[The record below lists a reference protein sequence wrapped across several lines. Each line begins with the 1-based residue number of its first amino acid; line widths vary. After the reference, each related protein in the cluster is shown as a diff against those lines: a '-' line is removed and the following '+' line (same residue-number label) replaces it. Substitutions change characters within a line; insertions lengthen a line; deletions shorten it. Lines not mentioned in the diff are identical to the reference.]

1 MKFEIKH
8 EIKGRMRVRIK
19 QNKMTCKQA
28 DILLFYLSSQKH
40 ITGVKVR
47 EINCD
52 ATINYVG
59 DRSEIIDTL
68 KKFHYE
74 TAGVPENFLENSGRE
89 LNEHYKEQLINK
101 VIIRGFNLLF
111 INNCFNDIK

>member
-1 MKFEIKH
+1 
-8 EIKGRMRVRIK
+8 
-19 QNKMTCKQA
+19 MTCREA
-28 DILLFYLSSQKH
+28 DILLFYLSSQRH

-59 DRSEIIDTL
+59 SRQEVINAL
-68 KKFHYE
+68 QKFKYE

-101 VIIRGFNLLF
+101 VVIRGLNLLLF
-111 INNCFNDIK
+111 LSLFRQ

>member
-8 EIKGRMRVRIK
+8 EIKGRMRVRMHQK
-19 QNKMTCKQA
+19 RMTCREA
-28 DILLFYLSSQKH
+28 DILLFYLNSQRH

-59 DRSEIIDTL
+59 SRQE
-68 KKFHYE
+68 
-74 TAGVPENFLENSGRE
+74 V
-89 LNEHYKEQLINK
+89 INA
-101 VIIRGFNLLF
+101 LQ
-111 INNCFNDIK
+111 

>member
-8 EIKGRMRVRIK
+8 EIKGRMRVRMHQK
-19 QNKMTCKQA
+19 RMTCREA
-28 DILLFYLSSQKH
+28 DILLFYLSSQRH

-59 DRSEIIDTL
+59 SRQEVIMLYKSLNMKLLEFLRIFL
-68 KKFHYE
+68 K
-74 TAGVPENFLENSGRE
+74 TQAEN
-89 LNEHYKEQLINK
+89 
-101 VIIRGFNLLF
+101 
-111 INNCFNDIK
+111 

>member
-8 EIKGRMRVRIK
+8 EIKGRMRVRMHQK
-19 QNKMTCKQA
+19 RMTCREA
-28 DILLFYLSSQKH
+28 DILLFYLSSQRH

-59 DRSEIIDTL
+59 SRQEVINALQKLNMKLLEFLRIFL
-68 KKFHYE
+68 K
-74 TAGVPENFLENSGRE
+74 TQAEN
-89 LNEHYKEQLINK
+89 
-101 VIIRGFNLLF
+101 
-111 INNCFNDIK
+111 